1 MPTNLATLSL
11 GGVGGFYPWLLHTGN
26 GALSTGFQLETGG
39 GIATPLFL
47 DEGGIGVRNA
57 GGFVGKI
64 RYNGSS
70 HGTYT
75 FRKDP
80 GEAILAANQSNS
92 TVTGAAL
99 PSFTIP
105 MEANKRYQI
114 SGFFICQQNSAARGV
129 QIALTGPGASL
140 SMMHVELR
148 HLNSNLYTN
157 MGAMQVHRLTAFAAY
172 YLAANCPL
180 ADTPYLTFID
190 GVIFTNGTAPASPLG
205 VEFKSSV
212 ATNPAQILA
221 GSRLILT
228 EY

>member
-26 GALSTGFQLETGG
+26 GVLSTGFQLETGG

-114 SGFFICQQNSAARGV
+114 SGFFICQQNSAARAV
-129 QIALTGPGASL
+129 QIALTGHAASVSIMHAEMRNMKVNVLTSGDNMFFQRL
-140 SMMHVELR
+140 S
-148 HLNSNLYTN
+148 SF
-157 MGAMQVHRLTAFAAY
+157 GSY
-172 YLAANCPL
+172 YLPTACPL
-180 ADTPYLTFID
+180 ADVPYLVYVD
-190 GVIFTNGTAPASPLG
+190 GIIITNGTAPASPLG

-212 ATNPAQILA
+212 AANVAQILA
-221 GSRLILT
+221 GSRLTLT